1 MSDET
6 IGGVLWFIAIM
17 GIMIIG
23 NSVELPFGILCV
35 LCIVAGFVIVAITNS
50 WVNKGYIS
58 SSASIRKKAEDEKF
72 KRQKEEDPV
81 YRASKKVY
89 HYAPTIYKYSS
100 SDNKY
105 LEKLYKDLAKSLLL
119 DKSNAFEGIAIG
131 EEYKSREYEDVPII
145 YGNEKNEI
153 IECVRVQLDADI
165 RPELIVQ
172 SLINYFQNSQEKF
185 SKEKVTKICNALNRL
200 ERSHF
205 NDVYSSIL
213 SGKSINQEDSYN
225 YYTDE
230 YNNSAP
236 EEGLGFGI
244 ITNSPAQAMLY
255 TAMDSHEKIKKE
267 NRKYTNY
274 KYNVSISTG
283 DSVIN
288 IVHKIENLYLEF
300 GSRLIEKLEKNI

>member
-1 MSDET
+1 MSSEL
-6 IGGVLWFIAIM
+6 IGAI
-17 GIMIIG
+17 IMIIIVLTCAVNG
-23 NSVELPFGILCV
+23 VELGFWTIL
-35 LCIVAGFVIVAITNS
+35 IIFIIIAIIIYILEE
-50 WVNKGYIS
+50 KGYMYS
-58 SSASIRKKAEDEKF
+58 GEKL
-72 KRQKEEDPV
+72 KEKKEEEKYKEEKERNPV
-81 YRASKKVY
+81 YKASKKIY
-89 HYAPTIYKYSS
+89 HYAPTTYKYSS

-105 LEKLYKDLAKSLLL
+105 LEGLYKDLVKNSLL
-119 DKSNAFEGIAIG
+119 DKSNAFEGVAIG
-131 EEYKSREYEDVPII
+131 EEYKSREYEVVPVIE
-145 YGNEKNEI
+145 GNEKNEI
-153 IECVRVQLDADI
+153 IECVKVQLDAEI

-172 SLINYFQNSQEKF
+172 SLINYFKNSQEKF

-200 ERSHF
+200 EKSHF

-213 SGKSINQEDSYN
+213 SGKSIIQEDSYN

-230 YNNSAP
+230 YNNSVP

-274 KYNVSISTG
+274 KYNISRSTG

-300 GSRLIEKLEKNI
+300 GRRLIEKLEKNI